1 MPGFELLL
9 IYWEPRTA
17 STFYIKKPRLKKEPS
32 QHLGDCLCR
41 FLTSNTFKVNT
52 GSSTLPK
59 EKQRSLSTSAP
70 PNTAFPLQFSLTVQQ
85 PEMIMIL
92 FVLSSAILISE
103 ATKKMEITIL
113 LAMISFPW
121 KGDFKLIHLLIPLTY
136 LLVIYFPNFP
146 LAGVKITLTAN
157 SFIYTFGRR
166 CAHWHL
172 IPTVHTPRPTS
183 EILVFWKASKNW
195 VFTSFRHN

>member
-1 MPGFELLL
+1 MPSFELLL

-17 STFYIKKPRLKKEPS
+17 STFHIKKPRLKKEPS

-70 PNTAFPLQFSLTVQQ
+70 PNTAFPLQFSLPVQQ

-92 FVLSSAILISE
+92 FILSSAILISE
-103 ATKKMEITIL
+103 IKKITTEITIL
-113 LAMISFPW
+113 LAMVSFPR
-121 KGDFKLIHLLIPLTY
+121 KGDLKLIHFLIPLTY

-146 LAGVKITLTAN
+146 LAAVKITLPAN
-157 SFIYTFGRR
+157 
-166 CAHWHL
+166 
-172 IPTVHTPRPTS
+172 
-183 EILVFWKASKNW
+183 
-195 VFTSFRHN
+195 